1 METNAQTGFASTFS
15 LERTLESVRLTC
27 HKARPKGMRENI
39 RRHIMNAYALQ
50 EKSFDSRIFS
60 FDCGIIARENASDD
74 PDMLD
79 WDYAQNL
86 GTLFN
91 PNEVTEILNVS
102 RSTVYKMIE
111 RGFGLAPFCSCPSDR
126 REARPPRPI
135 FTSGRMP
142 DW

>member
-1 METNAQTGFASTFS
+1 
-15 LERTLESVRLTC
+15 
-27 HKARPKGMRENI
+27 
-39 RRHIMNAYALQ
+39 MNAYALQ

-86 GTLFN
+86 GTLLN

-111 RGFGLAPFCSCPSDR
+111 RGQSPLSRLAVSCMSRRTASTRPSPSLGGDSASSAGL
-126 REARPPRPI
+126 RPRA
-135 FTSGRMP
+135 FLLLSVR
-142 DW
+142 